1 MPSTKYRVS
10 LDPLTIKLLIELLN
24 SELKRSDR
32 LPTLFYKK
40 EIEEAKQDFIRF
52 INRDYYTE
60 V

>member
-24 SELKRSDR
+24 QEIKRSDR
-32 LPTLFYKK
+32 LPTLFYKN
-40 EIEEAKQDFIRF
+40 EVEEAKQDLIRF